1 MLMCLY
7 VHILG
12 WSHAH
17 VFTCFDNYMF
27 TCLHALI
34 IGSNALM
41 ITCFYIHVLG
51 KSYAPMF
58 ACFDDRM
65 LPCLHALT
73 ITCPHAF
80 APSCLYVWMLWWSHA
95 HMHLCCYAHMFLLAW
110 LSHLYM
116 EAHILPHSL
125 LDAHFL
131 DCSHVLTCPHAFAPS
146 CLYVWM
152 LWWSHAHMHLC
163 CYAHMFLLA
172 WLSHLYMEAHILP
185 HSLLDAH
192 FLDCS
197 HAWMLTR
204 LHVLMITCSH
214 ALLIRC

>member
-17 VFTCFDNYMF
+17 VFTCFDDYMF

-41 ITCFYIHVLG
+41 ITCFYVHVLG

-80 APSCLYVWMLWWSHA
+80 APSCLYVWMLWRSH
-95 HMHLCCYAHMFLLAW
+95 
-110 LSHLYM
+110 
-116 EAHILPHSL
+116 
-125 LDAHFL
+125 
-131 DCSHVLTCPHAFAPS
+131 T
-146 CLYVWM
+146 
-152 LWWSHAHMHLC
+152 HMHLC

-197 HAWMLTR
+197 HAWMFTCLNAHTLTCFDDHM
-204 LHVLMITCSH
+204 LPSSH
-214 ALLIRC
+214 ALLIRCYYAVCFDDNMLPCTLLLIFTCLISTYTCTHLVDDMSLCLED